1 MVAAGLF
8 MSSTCSSLSQCLV
21 YMVIPPSQAETQVIA
36 PVRLFAA
43 HVIAWWP
50 AGLFCFL
57 KKIQNFFFSHP
68 PLVLCTDSARN
79 TSRKERGSFCLPQ
92 LGNERLHRCH
102 NHFNYTYLHINGGMR
117 EASAPPL
124 LWLFFTALPSLKRGN
139 SSLRNTP
146 SPCCWLSIAAATQ
159 RYTEEE
165 EKNFKANQILVS
177 Y

>member
-1 MVAAGLF
+1 M
-8 MSSTCSSLSQCLV
+8 
-21 YMVIPPSQAETQVIA
+21 
-36 PVRLFAA
+36 
-43 HVIAWWP
+43 
-50 AGLFCFL
+50 
-57 KKIQNFFFSHP
+57 
-68 PLVLCTDSARN
+68 LCTDSARN

-159 RYTEEE
+159 RHTEEE
-165 EKNFKANQILVS
+165 KKFQSESNSSLLLTRRRKGLVISRRVLDSGNDFLLLSVLVVVHRNMNPQITRPFLLFLNLPNSLTTFSLRLAVR
-177 Y
+177 